1 MIEVDENERTVD
13 IMEELD
19 DIDKKFVETKGA
31 KLKYKQKQTE
41 RLTTDDIQDE
51 CDTIK
56 DFMEVE
62 TEAKVN
68 EPIEEYAKQVEVKP
82 IDDVSA
88 KVKKEMNDDVIGYQ
102 LFK

>member
-19 DIDKKFVETKGA
+19 DIDKSL
-31 KLKYKQKQTE
+31 LKQRSKQKQTKS
-41 RLTTDDIQDE
+41 LTTDDIQDE

-68 EPIEEYAKQVEVKP
+68 EPIEEYVKQVEVKP

>member
-1 MIEVDENERTVD
+1 
-13 IMEELD
+13 
-19 DIDKKFVETKGA
+19 
-31 KLKYKQKQTE
+31 
-41 RLTTDDIQDE
+41 
-51 CDTIK
+51 
-56 DFMEVE
+56 MEVE

-68 EPIEEYAKQVEVKP
+68 EPIEEYVKQVEVKP